1 MLKLSMNNQFT
12 VSTNKRIE
20 LVDITDQI
28 EEIVRQ
34 ADISQGSCLIFV
46 PHSTAAILITENETG
61 LIKDWEK
68 FIKKLTAGET
78 WKHNRIDNNAEAH
91 LLSGLIGQTKTIPI
105 KNNQLQRGT
114 WQQIFLVEL
123 DGPRG
128 TRKIT
133 VQCK

>member
-1 MLKLSMNNQFT
+1 MNNQFT